1 MPSNDTELI
10 DRMKNDSR
18 EAFFILYQ
26 QYQPVVE
33 NFALSLL
40 KDSDTA
46 KEITQ
51 NLFIKIWDRR
61 KLLGNVDSFQSYLF
75 KMTKNA
81 VLDYLKRHGRN
92 VSFDEVS
99 DRISLS
105 DFMIES
111 EPDIDFKNLLMKLLI
126 EIDTMPDNRRNVFI
140 MSRLLGM
147 KNGEIADRTG
157 LSVKT
162 VEYHISK
169 ALNFLRKKI
178 KF

>member
-1 MPSNDTELI
+1 MSFSETELI
-10 DRMKNDSR
+10 LKMKNDSR

-26 QYQPVVE
+26 KYQPVVE

-61 KLLGNVDSFQSYLF
+61 RALDTVSSFKSYLF
-75 KMTKNA
+75 KMTRNA
-81 VLDYLKRHGRN
+81 VFDYMKRYSRN
-92 VSFDEVS
+92 VSFDEMAG
-99 DRISLS
+99 RISVG
-105 DFMIES
+105 DFAFES
-111 EPDIDFKNLLMKLLI
+111 EPDIDARNLLMKLLVI
-126 EIDTMPDNRRNVFI
+126 LDELPENRRKIFL
-140 MSRLLGM
+140 MSRMLGM
-147 KNGEIADRTG
+147 KNGEIAESIG

-169 ALNFLRKKI
+169 ALIFLRKNI
-178 KF
+178 KL